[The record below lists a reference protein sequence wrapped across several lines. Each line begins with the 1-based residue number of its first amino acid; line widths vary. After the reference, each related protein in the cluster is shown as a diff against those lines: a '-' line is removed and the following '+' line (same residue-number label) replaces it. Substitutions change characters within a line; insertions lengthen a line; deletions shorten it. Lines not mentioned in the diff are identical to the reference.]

1 MYWPGRGKDGRGETE
16 NKEETLK
23 IKMELMGNRRLLIF
37 LRRREKCMVLYGR
50 KINGKPTG
58 GCGSLEIPAVN
69 ADGGCNQHEAM
80 RNHGVSFF

>member
-37 LRRREKCMVLYGR
+37 Y
-50 KINGKPTG
+50 
-58 GCGSLEIPAVN
+58 
-69 ADGGCNQHEAM
+69 ADAKNTCCIMEGME
-80 RNHGVSFF
+80 